1 MSLYI
6 SLIDSLWTQ
15 MCYCYFNVNVVIKS
29 NIKIKDMTS
38 SLKHKE

>member
-15 MCYCYFNVNVVIKS
+15 MCYCYVNVVIKS